1 MSADALTFLE
11 TYRSGHNELDSKSS
25 CRATGTWVRI
35 PPSPLPEVASSVCFT
50 AGYFIYASN
59 EPKSVLARDLGDC
72 RDNLR
77 NSRSVFLIVWLFMKY
92 GLIICFLLKNTKK
105 YSKIIKEK
113 LKVTKDTKDDNAVSP
128 QMRGYFYA
136 ILYVK
141 KMAMVFRMVM
151 PDGNNIH

>member
-50 AGYFIYASN
+50 AGYFI
-59 EPKSVLARDLGDC
+59 C
-72 RDNLR
+72 
-77 NSRSVFLIVWLFMKY
+77 LFMKY

-105 YSKIIKEK
+105 YSKIIKVK
-113 LKVTKDTKDDNAVSP
+113 LKIAKNTKDDNDVSP

-151 PDGNNIH
+151 LYGNNIH

>member
-50 AGYFIYASN
+50 AGYFI
-59 EPKSVLARDLGDC
+59 
-72 RDNLR
+72 
-77 NSRSVFLIVWLFMKY
+77 WLFMKY

>member
-1 MSADALTFLE
+1 M
-11 TYRSGHNELDSKSS
+11 
-25 CRATGTWVRI
+25 
-35 PPSPLPEVASSVCFT
+35 
-50 AGYFIYASN
+50 
-59 EPKSVLARDLGDC
+59 LARDLGDC

-105 YSKIIKEK
+105 YSKIIKVK
-113 LKVTKDTKDDNAVSP
+113 LKVAKNTKDGNDVSP